1 MSLDLPTSESITSQ
15 GTGIRTEEMLLNVGP
30 QHPST
35 HGVLRLV
42 VKIDGETITE
52 AKPVIG
58 YLHRGTEKL
67 AEDLTYTQI
76 IPYTDRLDYISA
88 MTNNYVLCHAVET
101 MMGLEVPERAEYL
114 RVIAMELNRIA
125 SHFVWWGTYL
135 LDIGAM
141 SPFLYAFR
149 DREMILDLLN
159 ELCGARMT
167 FNYMRVGGVK
177 WDAPPG
183 WIEKVKEFVQYMKKE
198 LANYHKLV
206 TGNEI
211 FISRLTGVGKYDA
224 KTAIDYALSGVMLRC
239 TGVKWDLRKDE
250 PYSIYNRFEF
260 DVPTA
265 TEGDCM
271 ARYQL
276 RMAEVE
282 QSLRI
287 LEQALEQFPQ
297 EGEIMG
303 KVPRVIR
310 PPAGETF
317 VRIESPRGE
326 IGVYIA
332 SQGKDKP
339 WRLRFRRPSF
349 SNLQILP
356 KLLVGANM
364 ANMVTILGSIDIVL
378 GEVDA

>member
-1 MSLDLPTSESITSQ
+1 MDIINTHTETSAD
-15 GTGIRTEEMLLNVGP
+15 TGIRTEEMLLNVGP

-35 HGVLRLV
+35 HGVFRLV
-42 VKIDGETITE
+42 VKIDGETIKE
-52 AKPVIG
+52 ATPVMG

-67 AEDLTYTQI
+67 AENLTYTQI
-76 IPYTDRLDYISA
+76 IPYTDRMDYLSA
-88 MTNNYVLCHAVET
+88 MTNNYVICHAVET
-101 MMGLEVPERAEYL
+101 MMGIEVPERAEFL
-114 RVIAMELNRIA
+114 RLIVMELNRIA
-125 SHFVWWGTYL
+125 SHMVWWGTYL

-149 DREMILDLLN
+149 DRETILDLFN
-159 ELCGARMT
+159 ELCGARLT
-167 FNYMRVGGVK
+167 YNYMRIGGVK

-183 WIEKVKEFVQYMKKE
+183 WIDKVKEFVQYMKKE
-198 LANYHKLV
+198 INNYHALV

-211 FISRLTGVGKYDA
+211 FINRLRGIGRFDA
-224 KTAIDYALSGVMLRC
+224 QTALDYSLSGVMLRS

-250 PYSIYNRFEF
+250 PYCIYDRFEF

-265 TEGDCM
+265 TEGDCL
-271 ARYQL
+271 ARYHL
-276 RMAEVE
+276 RMAEIE

-287 LEQALEQFPQ
+287 LEQALAQFPS

-310 PPAGETF
+310 PPVGETF

-326 IGVYIA
+326 IGCYIA

-339 WRLRFRRPSF
+339 WRLKFRRPSF
-349 SNLQILP
+349 NNLQILP
-356 KLLVGANM
+356 KLLEGENIANM
-364 ANMVTILGSIDIVL
+364 IAILGSIDIVL
-378 GEVDA
+378 GEVDC

>member
-1 MSLDLPTSESITSQ
+1 MSLDVTTTNVVTSLA
-15 GTGIRTEEMLLNVGP
+15 TGIRTEEMLLNVGP

-35 HGVLRLV
+35 HGVFRLI
-42 VKIDGETITE
+42 VKIDGETITDSE
-52 AKPVIG
+52 PVIG

-67 AEDLTYTQI
+67 AENLNYTQI
-76 IPYTDRLDYISA
+76 IPYTDRLDYVSA

-101 MMGLEVPERAEYL
+101 MMGLEIPERAEFL
-114 RVIAMELNRIA
+114 RVIVMEMNRIA
-125 SHFVWWGTYL
+125 SHLVWWGTYL

-141 SPFLYAFR
+141 SPFLYAFK
-149 DREMILDLLN
+149 DREMILDMFN
-159 ELCGARMT
+159 ELCGARLT
-167 FNYMRVGGVK
+167 YNYMRIGGVK

-183 WIEKVKEFVQYMKKE
+183 WIEKAKEFVAHMKRQ
-198 LANYHKLV
+198 LPDYHSLV

-211 FISRLTGVGKYDA
+211 FINRLKGIGKYD
-224 KTAIDYALSGVMLRC
+224 TATALNYSLSGVMLRC
-239 TGVKWDLRKDE
+239 TGVKWDLRKNE

-265 TEGDCM
+265 VEGDCFS
-271 ARYQL
+271 RYQL
-276 RMAEVE
+276 RMAEIE

-287 LEQALEQFPQ
+287 LEQALDQFPS
-297 EGEIMG
+297 EGEVMG

-310 PPAGETF
+310 PPVGETF

-339 WRLRFRRPSF
+339 WRLKLRRPSF
-349 SNLQILP
+349 TNLQILP
-356 KLLVGANM
+356 TLLKGENI
-364 ANMVTILGSIDIVL
+364 ANMVAILGSIDIVL